1 MRILHTPFA
10 ALLLTL
16 ACPAQA
22 TPAGVAPDPSS
33 IEISFD
39 PPPADGAAVQDVNR
53 ICRAGT
59 ISNGIRSSPISLCLE
74 AFDGHRLD
82 LTLTIPE
89 DQWSESLSLISAPK
103 IAVAYLSDRRF
114 EDFWP
119 LLIRFGGEDGG
130 KLIEAILATRK
141 ERAAAVPRG
150 PGSGDTLLSALRQAS
165 RAAVAEAR
173 ILSALGLTP
182 EALELLDQALPQ
194 PDSKGRYNKRKSSE
208 WIAVSMTRA
217 ASLGNAGRPEDAIEV
232 YRKMEQN
239 DAIAAEYRLNAV
251 VNRAALFAELGQG
264 AAALEL
270 IESAERQ
277 FVASPGSGKIEGSM
291 RQFDWIRSCA
301 LHKLGRSDEA
311 RRVVSDIF
319 SSPRPASKDFFV
331 PAGATLEA
339 RYRWCVGDLDW
350 LNGQFRRDLEQPL
363 APAGAVS
370 ILYGKAPPFPQHQ
383 QMVNAIWSQLRDP
396 NTMGAF
402 ANRHR
407 AGVICSTAASLLFA
421 PARLSPAL
429 PADPCC
435 AIGAL
440 ANLV

>member
-1 MRILHTPFA
+1 MRILRTPFA

-22 TPAGVAPDPSS
+22 APADAAPDPSS

-39 PPPADGAAVQDVNR
+39 PPVADGAAVQDVNR

-59 ISNGIRSSPISLCLE
+59 ISNGVRSSPISLCLE
-74 AFDGHRLD
+74 AVDGQRLD
-82 LTLTIPE
+82 LTLAIPE

-130 KLIEAILATRK
+130 KLIEAVLKTRK
-141 ERAAAVPRG
+141 ERAAAIPRR
-150 PGSGDTLLSALRQAS
+150 PGSGDTLLSALGQTS

-182 EALELLDQALPQ
+182 EANELLDKALPQ
-194 PDSKGRYNKRKSSE
+194 PDSKGRYNKRKSFE
-208 WIAVSMTRA
+208 WVAVSMTRA
-217 ASLGNAGRPEDAIEV
+217 AGLQNAGYPEDAIEI

-251 VNRAALFAELGQG
+251 INRAALLAELGQG

-270 IESAERQ
+270 IEPAARQ
-277 FVASPGSGKIEGSM
+277 FVASPGDAQVAGSM
-291 RQFDWIRSCA
+291 RQFDWIRGCA

-311 RRVVSDIF
+311 QRVVSGIF
-319 SSPRPASKDFFV
+319 ATPRPSSRDFFV
-331 PAGATLEA
+331 PAGGALEA
-339 RYRWCVGDLDW
+339 RYRWCIGDLDW
-350 LNGQFRRDLEQPL
+350 LNAQLHKDLEEPF

-370 ILYGKAPPFPQHQ
+370 ILYGKAPPYPQHQ
-383 QMVNAIWSQLRDP
+383 QMTTAIRAEVRGSEPMERLREPPPGWRDLLDS
-396 NTMGAF
+396 GKLAV
-402 ANRHR
+402 R
-407 AGVICSTAASLLFA
+407 ARAIIASV
-421 PARLSPAL
+421 PR
-429 PADPCC
+429 
-435 AIGAL
+435 
-440 ANLV
+440 